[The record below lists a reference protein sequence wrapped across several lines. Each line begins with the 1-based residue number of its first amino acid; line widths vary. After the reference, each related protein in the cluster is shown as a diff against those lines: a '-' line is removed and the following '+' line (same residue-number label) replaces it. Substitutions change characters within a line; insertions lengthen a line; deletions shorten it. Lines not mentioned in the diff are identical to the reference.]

1 MLIAGKQDPG
11 ILCADVFRP
20 EFTELVRDEAF
31 HTHQTWDDKIH
42 TLLFLRLEQAVAAF
56 FPGIDDV
63 DVAGVDVLEEVE
75 VMLQKVHLQDGLVDG
90 LGFDDDVLLTF
101 DLELDFFF
109 HGRRVRN
116 ERVEVAGFDLL
127 FDFGPSRS
135 AAVMSGSVA

>member
-1 MLIAGKQDPG
+1 
-11 ILCADVFRP
+11 
-20 EFTELVRDEAF
+20 
-31 HTHQTWDDKIH
+31 
-42 TLLFLRLEQAVAAF
+42 
-56 FPGIDDV
+56 
-63 DVAGVDVLEEVE
+63 
-75 VMLQKVHLQDGLVDG
+75 MLQKVHLQDGLVDG

-127 FDFGPSRS
+127 FDFGLIFSS